1 VQSMNEKLPDLPY
14 EKALEETSKAVGK
27 GLDLV
32 NRAAPAIGE
41 AYYFL
46 IGDRIIEQR
55 ARNADKM
62 ARETKRILDER
73 HLKETRI
80 LPEDL
85 VEPLLEAAQKEP
97 REELLKLFAA
107 LAANAMD
114 PSHDDVRPEFV
125 ETVRKWQPLDAQV
138 MKFAWARPTG
148 KPLFGNE
155 DVRTHTGA
163 RKFAMELSFDHLVK
177 LECIRTHPNG
187 GYALTSYGY
196 EIMRATSEHPDAAA

>member
-1 VQSMNEKLPDLPY
+1 MNDKRPDLPY
-14 EKALEETSKAVGK
+14 EKASEEAAKTIGK
-27 GLDLV
+27 GLNLV
-32 NRAAPAIGE
+32 SRAAPAIGE
-41 AYYFL
+41 AYGFL
-46 IGDRIIEQR
+46 IGDRIKEHR
-55 ARNADKM
+55 ERNADRM
-62 ARETKRILDER
+62 ARETKRIIDER
-73 HLKETRI
+73 NLEESRA

-85 VEPLLEAAQKEP
+85 VAPLLEAAQREP

-114 PSHDDVRPEFV
+114 PNRDDVRPEFV

-177 LECIRTHPNG
+177 LECIRT
-187 GYALTSYGY
+187 
-196 EIMRATSEHPDAAA
+196 